1 MGGAWRVRIITPP
14 LSGEGPL
21 RPRKVR
27 YAGNESGNA
36 TSTTMDTYSHVSPG
50 MQEESAAWLDALL
63 EGAN

>member
-21 RPRKVR
+21 RPCKVR

-36 TSTTMDTYSHVSPG
+36 TVSGKGPG
-50 MQEESAAWLDALL
+50 
-63 EGAN
+63 